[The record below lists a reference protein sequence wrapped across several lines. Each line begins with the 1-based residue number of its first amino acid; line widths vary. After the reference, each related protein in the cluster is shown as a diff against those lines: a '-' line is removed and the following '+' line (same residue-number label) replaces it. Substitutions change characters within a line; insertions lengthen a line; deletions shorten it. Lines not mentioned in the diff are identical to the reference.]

1 MYEIKDQVGWITLNR
16 PEAMNAVN
24 QEMGREIID
33 ACRQAEEDRTV
44 RAAVFI
50 GAGERAFSV
59 GGDVKE
65 RARGAHAS
73 FLENRQAKL
82 QPGIN
87 TPTQAIAAISKP
99 TIALIR
105 GYAIGTGL
113 LLCLACD
120 IRIAAED
127 AKLGLTE
134 VRLGIIPGSG
144 GTQRLARIVGLAKAL
159 EICLCAELVDAREAH
174 RIGLVHRLVSVEE
187 LRRVGDEMANSF
199 LKGAPSALR
208 FTKESIYKGF
218 EIPLEEGLSLEANLA
233 ALAATTE
240 DGQEGPRAFVEK
252 RALAKIGA
260 LAIPLDIQWRPLE
273 LASTLSSL
281 PPVAV
286 ILEASCCEKLAQAK
300 ELQRLDRIKS
310 NVLDDSSY
318 ADGFNGRLPGPEKY
332 VNPSCLKE
340 ALKEPG
346 TR

>member
-1 MYEIKDQVGWITLNR
+1 MDYRFIVYEIKDQIGWITLNR
-16 PEAMNAVN
+16 PEVMNAVN

-33 ACRQAEEDRTV
+33 VCRQAKEDKNV
-44 RAAVFI
+44 RAVVFT
-50 GAGERAFSV
+50 GAGDRAFSV

-73 FLENRQAKL
+73 FLENRQLKL

-87 TPTQAIAAISKP
+87 TQTQAIAAIGKP

-159 EICLCAELVDAREAH
+159 EICLSGELVDAKEAY

-187 LRRVGDEMANSF
+187 LHRVGEQMGISF
-199 LKGAPSALR
+199 LKGAPIALR

-218 EIPLEEGLSLEANLA
+218 ELPLDEGLRLEANLA

-240 DGQEGPRAFVEK
+240 DGNEGPRAFVEK
-252 RALAKIGA
+252 RA
-260 LAIPLDIQWRPLE
+260 
-273 LASTLSSL
+273 
-281 PPVAV
+281 PVW
-286 ILEASCCEKLAQAK
+286 KGK
-300 ELQRLDRIKS
+300 
-310 NVLDDSSY
+310 
-318 ADGFNGRLPGPEKY
+318 
-332 VNPSCLKE
+332 
-340 ALKEPG
+340 
-346 TR
+346 